1 MSHGLCCH
9 YALELPKRIW
19 TNIIHF
25 LEFKTIHTV
34 SNPTYPYPEIILV
47 FFSMSVISVYLFLL
61 LCLLSATTFTA
72 AGCDKAKCNVGTSAG
87 VATCGVGSAIGGAL
101 ACGATFGLGCA
112 AVAAAGPLCGLAG
125 DVIKEKLCENCG
137 KEGLGF
143 NDVVNKLEDL
153 DDTVEEGFQ
162 QLENT
167 VLGGFS
173 NIQEGLD
180 GLEAGLDR
188 LGGEMN
194 VWFGTLSANDK
205 KLVEG
210 QAKLIFMQKQG
221 LAKLDTILDAT
232 EALSYNLDLTQMIT
246 LYGRDI
252 SNLKNIEYKFARL
265 EKGRFGIIKNND
277 RVEVF
282 TGAALH
288 PTDGLESSIDNV
300 FAMMKGGHFLKRES
314 IYEALNETFCHPEA
328 HQYLLM
334 QLNTAFLLHATAKT
348 MEGKTISE
356 NLKRDFRQNVIRAS
370 HSYYRHCGCPEGYRE
385 FHHSL

>member
-1 MSHGLCCH
+1 MIS
-9 YALELPKRIW
+9 
-19 TNIIHF
+19 
-25 LEFKTIHTV
+25 V
-34 SNPTYPYPEIILV
+34 
-47 FFSMSVISVYLFLL
+47 FSMSGAGIRLFLVI
-61 LCLLSATTFTA
+61 CLLSAATFA
-72 AGCDKAKCNVGTSAG
+72 DACDEKACNVGTSVG
-87 VATCGVGSAIGGAL
+87 VGACAVGSAVAGAAL
-101 ACGATFGLGCA
+101 CAVTFGLGCA
-112 AVAAAGPLCGLAG
+112 LAVAAGPACGLVGEAIQG
-125 DVIKEKLCENCG
+125 GACSSCG
-137 KEGLGF
+137 SGELGLE
-143 NDVVNKLEDL
+143 DVVNHLGGLEDIVGNGFASL
-153 DDTVEEGFQ
+153 EE
-162 QLENT
+162 EINH
-167 VLGGFS
+167 
-173 NIQEGLD
+173 
-180 GLEAGLDR
+180 
-188 LGGEMN
+188 LGGEMKE
-194 VWFGTLSANDK
+194 WFRTLSANDK

-282 TGAALH
+282 TDAALH